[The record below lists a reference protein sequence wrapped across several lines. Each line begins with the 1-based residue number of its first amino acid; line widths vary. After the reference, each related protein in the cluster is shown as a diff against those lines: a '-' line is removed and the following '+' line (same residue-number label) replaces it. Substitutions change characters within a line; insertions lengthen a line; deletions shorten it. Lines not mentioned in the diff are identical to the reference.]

1 MENYFILFAPIFEV
15 SEHTLTPVIPCFL
28 SPASVFLGCFF
39 FKYQRYLVSPFFCSH
54 FISPLSYS
62 LPQQTLCEFLYLNS
76 VFNLTS
82 LLSLCRLLL
91 LHDLY
96 L

>member
-39 FKYQRYLVSPFFCSH
+39 FQIPA
-54 FISPLSYS
+54 
-62 LPQQTLCEFLYLNS
+62 
-76 VFNLTS
+76 
-82 LLSLCRLLL
+82 LLSIPFLL
-91 LHDLY
+91 
-96 L
+96 